1 MTTPQKSQTMF
12 LAQNGKVYWED
23 DSVPLETLVTVL
35 NKRAATIDR
44 LEAELHQ
51 LRAYRELPL

>member
-12 LAQNGKVYWED
+12 IAQNGKVYWED
-23 DSVPLETLVTVL
+23 DSVSLETLVYVL

-44 LEAELHQ
+44 LEVELHQ
-51 LRAYRELPL
+51 LKADKEPLL